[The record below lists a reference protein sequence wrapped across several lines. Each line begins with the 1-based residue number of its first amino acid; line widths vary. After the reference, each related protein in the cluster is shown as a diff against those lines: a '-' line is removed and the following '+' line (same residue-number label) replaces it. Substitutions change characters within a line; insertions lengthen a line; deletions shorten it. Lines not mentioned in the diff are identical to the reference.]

1 MEREMKQGHPVL
13 GTILGVLGILAA
25 LLLCL
30 MAGIIGGAVAGI
42 LGLAALL
49 LGIFAMRKSD
59 RGLGAVITGA
69 IAIIL
74 AIALTVGVA
83 GLLTNMKAK
92 AVESGK
98 APLIEKYMS
107 ETNLGLVGI
116 VLKLPTGDSG
126 LMNQV
131 MDEMNYLGGLK

>member
-13 GTILGVLGILAA
+13 GTVLGVLGILAA

-42 LGLAALL
+42 LGLAAVL

-59 RGLGAVITGA
+59 RGVGAVITGA

-83 GLLTNMKAK
+83 GLLTGMRAK

-98 APLIEKYMS
+98 APLIEKYMT

-116 VLKLPTGDSG
+116 ALKLPTRDSG
-126 LMNQV
+126 LMKQV
-131 MDEMNYLGGLK
+131 VDEMNYLGGLK